1 MNTKELI
8 PTTANKRLELS
19 YVGAILKY
27 RLLTLNEFQVNI
39 PGHSKTMAKPRS
51 GNASSRP
58 RAISHCASD
67 PFWESKTLSGFV
79 RRHGLGREEAQDLV
93 QEFFARLLE
102 HRNLDT
108 VRREKG
114 RLRSYLLVSLK
125 RSLASEQHRARGV
138 KRYESGPHISL
149 DELLESEATDF
160 ELAETLSADR
170 LYERR
175 WALAMLEQ
183 VLGRLESEY
192 RAADNAALFDRLKEF
207 LVGERGRPT
216 QAEIGTELGMTE
228 NAVKQAF
235 HRLRQRYRVLLRE
248 EIAHT
253 VAQPGDVE
261 DEMRH
266 LVSVLRS

>member
-1 MNTKELI
+1 MNGSPAI
-8 PTTANKRLELS
+8 QSAN
-19 YVGAILKY
+19 G
-27 RLLTLNEFQVNI
+27 
-39 PGHSKTMAKPRS
+39 GTMAFTTTHWSVVLEAQGETPAAQR
-51 GNASSRP
+51 ALEILCRTYWRP
-58 RAISHCASD
+58 
-67 PFWESKTLSGFV
+67 LYGFV

-102 HRNLDT
+102 HRNLDM

-125 RSLASEQHRARGV
+125 RFLASERHRASGV
-138 KRYESGPHISL
+138 ERYESGPHIPL
-149 DELLESEATDF
+149 DELLGSDVADF
-160 ELAETLSADR
+160 ELAETWSADR
-170 LYERR
+170 IYERR

-192 RAADNAALFDRLKEF
+192 RAAGNAVLFDRLKEF
-207 LVGERGRPT
+207 LVGERGLRS
-216 QAEIGTELGMTE
+216 QAAIATELGMTE

-235 HRLRQRYRVLLRE
+235 HRFRQRYRVLLRE

-261 DEMRH
+261 GELRH
-266 LVSVLRS
+266 LVSVLRG